1 MKFMKIENP
10 QEPRTLALLSP
21 AKLNLFLHILGR
33 RSDGYHELQTLFQLL
48 DYGDTL
54 TFTLA
59 PPGQVE
65 FRVSNESNPQI
76 DLSQI
81 PLEKNL
87 ILHALQILKNNAT
100 SSIYGVKISL
110 EKKIPIGGGLGGGS
124 SNAATTL
131 IALNNLWQTG
141 FSRDELA
148 KMGLALGADV
158 PVFIHGYTAWAEGV
172 GEILTQTKLPQRYF
186 LVATPNCQV
195 PTHRIFSHEQL
206 TRNTQ
211 AIKMADFLDR
221 ETKNDCEFVACK
233 LYTPIAETLSWLRKF
248 GPARMTGTGSSV
260 FATFESLI
268 DAERV
273 LESLPANVSGFVAR
287 GLNFA
292 NVDVK

>member
-1 MKFMKIENP
+1 MKIESP
-10 QEPRTLALLSP
+10 QDTRTLSLLSP

-54 TFTLA
+54 SFTLA

-65 FRVSNESNPQI
+65 FCVSNEANPQI

-81 PLEKNL
+81 PLEENL
-87 ILHALQILKNNAT
+87 ILGALQILKDNAK

-110 EKKIPIGGGLGGGS
+110 EKKIPSGGGLGGGS

-158 PVFIHGYTAWAEGV
+158 PVFIHGYTAWAEGI
-172 GEILTQTKLPQRYF
+172 GEVLTQTKLPQRYF
-186 LVATPNCQV
+186 LVATPDCQV

-211 AIKMADFLDR
+211 AIKMSDFRDS
-221 ETKNDCEFVACK
+221 ETENDCEVVACA
-233 LYTPIAETLSWLRKF
+233 LYPQIAEALNWLRKF

-260 FATFESLI
+260 FAPFESLI
-268 DAERV
+268 DAKRV
-273 LESLPANVSGFVAR
+273 LETLPTNISGFVAE
-287 GLNFA
+287 GMNSV
-292 NVDVK
+292 NVDFN

>member
-1 MKFMKIENP
+1 MKIESP
-10 QEPRTLALLSP
+10 QDTRTLSLLSP

-54 TFTLA
+54 SFTLA

-65 FRVSNESNPQI
+65 LCVSNEANPQI

-81 PLEKNL
+81 PLEENL
-87 ILHALQILKNNAT
+87 ILGALQILKDNAK

-158 PVFIHGYTAWAEGV
+158 PVFIHGYTAWAEGI
-172 GEILTQTKLPQRYF
+172 GEVLTQTKLPQRYF
-186 LVATPNCQV
+186 LVATPDCQV

-211 AIKMADFLDR
+211 AIKMSDFRDS
-221 ETKNDCEFVACK
+221 ETENDCEGVACA
-233 LYTPIAETLSWLRKF
+233 LYPQIAEALNWLRKF

-260 FATFESLI
+260 FAPFESLI
-268 DAERV
+268 DAKRV
-273 LESLPANVSGFVAR
+273 LETRPTNISGFVAE
-287 GLNFA
+287 GMNSV
-292 NVDVK
+292 NVDFN

>member
-1 MKFMKIENP
+1 MTTDSP
-10 QEPRTLALLSP
+10 QNTSTLALLSP

-33 RSDGYHELQTLFQLL
+33 RGDGYHELQTLFQLL

-65 FRVSNESNPQI
+65 FCVSNKSNPEI

-81 PLEKNL
+81 PLEENL
-87 ILHALQILKNNAT
+87 ILRALQILKDNAK
-100 SSIYGVKISL
+100 SSTYGVKISL

-186 LVATPNCQV
+186 VVATPDCQV

-211 AIKMADFLDR
+211 AIKMSDFLDGDS
-221 ETKNDCEFVACK
+221 KNDCEFVACS
-233 LYTPIAETLSWLRKF
+233 LYPQIEDVLRCLRQY

-260 FATFESLI
+260 FATFESLVG
-268 DAERV
+268 AEKV
-273 LESLPANVSGFVAR
+273 LEALPANVSGFVAG
-287 GLNFA
+287 GLNFV

>member
-1 MKFMKIENP
+1 MKTDSP
-10 QEPRTLALLSP
+10 QDTRTLALLSP

-33 RSDGYHELQTLFQLL
+33 RGDGYHELQTLFQLL

-59 PPGQVE
+59 PLGQVE
-65 FRVSNESNPQI
+65 FCVSNKSNPGI

-81 PLEKNL
+81 PLEENL
-87 ILHALQILKNNAT
+87 ILRALQILKDNAK
-100 SSIYGVKISL
+100 SSTYGVKISL

-186 LVATPNCQV
+186 VVATPDCQV

-211 AIKMADFLDR
+211 AIKMSDFLDGDS
-221 ETKNDCEFVACK
+221 KNDCEFVACS
-233 LYTPIAETLSWLRKF
+233 LYPQIEEVLHCLRQY

-260 FATFESLI
+260 FATFESLVG
-268 DAERV
+268 AEKV
-273 LESLPANVSGFVAR
+273 LEALPANVSGFVAG
-287 GLNFA
+287 GLNFV